1 MKEIKEKGLQLMNKR
16 GPKGAPECI
25 RIAAVIDALSG
36 MSNNAVAKKYS
47 VDPHHISRWKTIFA
61 SRKEVKEELAM
72 RKITSKKAESLMSMR
87 PEDQVRELASIKK
100 ELLDKEIQI
109 KDLQERLDISNKMID
124 VAEKLLHKKKKKKLG
139 TKS

>member
-1 MKEIKEKGLQLMNKR
+1 
-16 GPKGAPECI
+16 
-25 RIAAVIDALSG
+25 
-36 MSNNAVAKKYS
+36 
-47 VDPHHISRWKTIFA
+47 
-61 SRKEVKEELAM
+61 M

-109 KDLQERLDISNKMID
+109 KDLQERLDISNKMIA
-124 VAEKLLHKKKKKKLG
+124 VAEKLFHIEIKKKLG